1 MDALETLLRPA
12 VQVLNKNIPE
22 VTRARELC
30 AQLDGTTAAVRVKNT
45 ALAAYITIGED
56 SIAITSRA
64 EHDADICITGSL
76 LALARIA
83 QSGDT
88 DAIRDGSL
96 ELTGDAETAEG
107 FRELLTVATP
117 DLEEGV
123 SRFVGDAAA
132 HSLGEIGRG
141 IGRWARDTRSTMGA
155 NIREYL
161 QEESREVPGRY
172 ELERFANDVG
182 KLRDDVDRLAARI
195 SRLED
200 RPD

>member
-1 MDALETLLRPA
+1 MDALETLLRPV
-12 VQVLNKNIPE
+12 VQVLNENIPE

-30 AQLDGTTAAVRVKNT
+30 AQLNGTTAAVRVKNT
-45 ALAAYITIGED
+45 ALAAYVTIGED
-56 SIAITSRA
+56 SIAIVSRA
-64 EHDADICITGSL
+64 EHDAEICITGSL

-83 QSGDT
+83 QSGDA

-96 ELTGDAETAEG
+96 ELTGDAETAEA

-132 HSLGEIGRG
+132 HGLGEIGRG
-141 IGRWARDTRSTMGA
+141 VSRWARGARSTMGA

-161 QEESREVPGRY
+161 QEESRAVPGRY
-172 ELERFANDVG
+172 ELERFSNDVG
-182 KLRDDVDRLAARI
+182 NLRDDVDRLAARI